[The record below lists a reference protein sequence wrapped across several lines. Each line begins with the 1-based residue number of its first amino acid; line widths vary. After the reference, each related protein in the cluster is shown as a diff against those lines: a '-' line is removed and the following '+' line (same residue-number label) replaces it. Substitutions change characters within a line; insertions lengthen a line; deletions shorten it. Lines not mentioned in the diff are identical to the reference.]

1 MNTNDSSDA
10 NGVVIKI
17 NIQNIFVRTD
27 GKVVRCSIPAR
38 IGAQHSADNG
48 SSIIVGDVVR
58 ISEFPDG
65 SGKILQTLPRRNALS
80 RRSAVP
86 MPSAHAS
93 VQLIAA
99 NLDLAVPVCAAA
111 NPTPHWRLLDRY
123 LVLAEMLG
131 LPALICIT
139 KGDLAQSGSGELD
152 PELTAALAEYQRI
165 GYPTLVTCAHNGAG
179 LDQLRQALD
188 GKVAVLLGKSGV
200 GKSSLLNALQPGL
213 GLRINDVNATTG
225 KGRHTTSVSEM
236 YHLDSGGAIIDTPG
250 VREFGLWDIPVEDLA
265 LMFPEMRPLVGQ
277 CRFGLGCK
285 HIEEPGCAVRKAVMS
300 GQITPY
306 RYQSYLKL
314 IEEGGRQ

>member
-1 MNTNDSSDA
+1 MNTNDNLDA
-10 NGVVIKI
+10 NCVVIKI
-17 NIQNIFVRTD
+17 NFPNIFVRSG
-27 GKVVRCSIPAR
+27 GKVVRCSVPVR
-38 IGAQHSADNG
+38 LGAKRGTDTG
-48 SSIIVGDVVR
+48 SSIVVGDVVK
-58 ISEFPDG
+58 ISIFPDG
-65 SGKILQTLPRRNALS
+65 SGRILQTLPRRNVLS

-93 VQLIAA
+93 EQLVAA
-99 NLDLAVPVCAAA
+99 NLDLAVPVFAAA
-111 NPTPHWRLLDRY
+111 NPTPRWHLLDRY
-123 LVLAEMLG
+123 LVLAEMLE

-139 KGDLAQSGSGELD
+139 KGDLAQSGNGELD

-165 GYPTLVTCAHNGAG
+165 GYPSLVTCALDGAG
-179 LDQLRQALD
+179 LEQLRQALD

-213 GLRINDVNATTG
+213 ELRVNEVNSTTG

-277 CRFGLGCK
+277 CRFGLDCQ

-300 GQITPY
+300 GQINPY

-314 IEEGGRQ
+314 VDEGSRQ